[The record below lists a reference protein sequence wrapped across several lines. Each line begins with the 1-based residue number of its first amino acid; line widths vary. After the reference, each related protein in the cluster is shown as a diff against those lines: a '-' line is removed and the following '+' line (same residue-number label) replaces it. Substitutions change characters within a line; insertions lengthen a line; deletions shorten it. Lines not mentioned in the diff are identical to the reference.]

1 MAILLWRSLYKNFR
15 QSNPKVDN
23 TVQELV
29 LIKSEGI
36 VENVVLVHKRQAS
49 SFRHG
54 ERRTT
59 LKETV
64 VFLCMY
70 VSCPFHLGQIHK
82 LILYALHLVMFIL
95 DCYVLRTLH
104 FRKYKNE
111 CRRTIRFPISKSAYL
126 IKAILLCKTVWVRLM
141 RHIVL
146 WVGRKFFV
154 AKKFHVLFSYVGT
167 GREKEKQKLSKNRN
181 SICILQS
188 TKYVILC

>member
-1 MAILLWRSLYKNFR
+1 M
-15 QSNPKVDN
+15 
-23 TVQELV
+23 
-29 LIKSEGI
+29 
-36 VENVVLVHKRQAS
+36 ENVVLVHKRQAS

-111 CRRTIRFPISKSAYL
+111 CLRTIRFPISKSAYL
-126 IKAILLCKTVWVRLM
+126 IKAILLCKTVSTSYETHCFVSWKKIFCCKKCFMYFLR
-141 RHIVL
+141 RDRS
-146 WVGRKFFV
+146 RKGK
-154 AKKFHVLFSYVGT
+154 AKA
-167 GREKEKQKLSKNRN
+167 
-181 SICILQS
+181 I
-188 TKYVILC
+188 